1 MTIATLFFM
10 WNFRVVEPQKIVHNI
25 SQRIAE
31 MHTEGHIRR
40 GGSCA
45 EGQKSVWIFYV
56 HQAILVELPWMTHQ
70 SIVCPF
76 AGGEHVQYKKDWR
89 EKKVGSKFRVA
100 QGRKLTRCSL
110 KMVMHLMQPNSL
122 KLKIVQWAELRNS
135 NLKNTCDTKNELR
148 LAKSDKRKMTHINWL
163 KPKCH
168 SFDYN
173 RKNHLKFV
181 FKISETSNNQS
192 ARFAHISI

>member
-1 MTIATLFFM
+1 MIIRANSQHTPHCLKYHNFPNRTVSV
-10 WNFRVVEPQKIVHNI
+10 WNEHEMPSILPIKPLWMYDNRYTFLHVKFSRRRTAKIVHNI

-89 EKKVGSKFRVA
+89 EKKLVQSFVSPREGNWQGVHSKW
-100 QGRKLTRCSL
+100 LCIWCS
-110 KMVMHLMQPNSL
+110 Q
-122 KLKIVQWAELRNS
+122 
-135 NLKNTCDTKNELR
+135 
-148 LAKSDKRKMTHINWL
+148 TH
-163 KPKCH
+163 
-168 SFDYN
+168 
-173 RKNHLKFV
+173 
-181 FKISETSNNQS
+181 
-192 ARFAHISI
+192 